1 MNPPAERARL
11 TNETVWLQQS
21 RWLKPDHHLFSRNA
35 IAGSGAR
42 HDRGDEAGFLAWG
55 WRDAHTKV
63 SGPFAL
69 KDNSGEGRH
78 MIAPCGRTQMIEVV
92 STIAGCRAE
101 VRKTRSSGLTIGL
114 VPTMGALHEGHLS
127 LVRQS
132 QADCDLTVV
141 SIFVNPLQ
149 FGPKEDFT
157 TYPRDLDADVRV
169 LSSLE
174 RGPILVL
181 APSEN
186 EMYPSELLTF
196 VGQTTLGDHLCG
208 PFRPGHFRGVLT
220 VVLKLFEIV
229 QPDRAYFGKKDY
241 QQWRVVGRMV
251 SDLNVPVDVIG
262 MPTVREADG
271 LAMSSRNRYLSPE
284 ERRKALCLYRALLAG
299 RARIR
304 DGEKKAGRIAEAMR
318 QTVAEIE
325 GVAVDYLSVVDPWS
339 LQPVENVEGTV
350 LLAGA
355 VRVGRTRLID
365 NLEVGSQL
373 GSEGASPCRRTSRA

>member
-1 MNPPAERARL
+1 
-11 TNETVWLQQS
+11 
-21 RWLKPDHHLFSRNA
+21 
-35 IAGSGAR
+35 
-42 HDRGDEAGFLAWG
+42 
-55 WRDAHTKV
+55 
-63 SGPFAL
+63 
-69 KDNSGEGRH
+69 
-78 MIAPCGRTQMIEVV
+78 MIAPCGTTQMIEVV

-174 RGPILVL
+174 RGPILVF

-251 SDLNVPVDVIG
+251 ADLNVPVDVIG